1 MGADFMTQHQQE
13 SPYSTHSG
21 STSSLTRG
29 KSIPIIYNQLD
40 ELMKQ
45 NDSQRQLL
53 NDLVNMF
60 EVPKSNEKAH
70 QDLVVSLF
78 QIQNV
83 LNNVFKKKPNM

>member
-1 MGADFMTQHQQE
+1 MTQHQQD

-21 STSSLTRG
+21 SSSSLTRG

-60 EVPKSNEKAH
+60 ELPKSNEKTN
-70 QDLVVSLF
+70 QEIVVSNQFFL
-78 QIQNV
+78 
-83 LNNVFKKKPNM
+83 KKKEIKHIVML

>member
-1 MGADFMTQHQQE
+1 MTQHQQE

-21 STSSLTRG
+21 SSSSLTRG

-60 EVPKSNEKAH
+60 EPPKASEKGH
-70 QDLVVSLF
+70 QELVVSLIF
-78 QIQNV
+78 
-83 LNNVFKKKPNM
+83 FF